1 MRKLLLALAFLGFAS
16 PALAQNTQ
24 CANRPAGDS
33 TNACANTRFVTNN
46 TVVTTTL
53 EAYGGGCSIA
63 DNGPAFNLAL
73 ANSFIAIILRACIY
87 TVVTPVV
94 TTGLVQS
101 VVGQGKYN
109 TRINFAPTADGT
121 LFTIGS
127 IAAETSWQHWSDFG
141 IVSSDTT
148 HTKIAFNFI
157 DTSQVQL
164 RNIACTGPA
173 GTGTHFIG
181 GTGSICLQ
189 TNGRDL
195 STFEELEFGA
205 NKPIVLADNPT
216 LYLSTDHYVFR
227 DIYLV
232 GDSGAPCI
240 NSAAPL
246 TNLSFLGRQSIA
258 LCAGAYKFNP
268 SPTYP
273 GVAWNNIAIENAR
286 VEQQPTPGIYDID
299 INATGDNLRGL
310 FINNGQVTG
319 IKLRTVLSG
328 TISNMQATCTAP
340 FTNFLDINT
349 TDDQIFLSN
358 NRLEAACT
366 MTPSSGT
373 PMTAVQASVNPTG
386 SVIPAE
392 ARFYAAAHT
401 FSYTGETSTGSAPV
415 GVVGEYIESLVTG
428 SPVSLASG
436 TPNNLTSISLT
447 AGDWDIETYIV
458 FLPAATTSVSNTI
471 ASVSSTSATLAGRF
485 VSNPIAAF
493 VNGGLTIGMA
503 TSPIRF
509 SLSGT
514 TTIYSVAL
522 ATFTVST
529 MTVTGLLRA
538 RRVR

>member
-1 MRKLLLALAFLGFAS
+1 MRKLLLALTILCFAS

-24 CANRPAGDS
+24 CTNRPIGDS
-33 TNACANTRFVTNN
+33 TNACANTRFVGNN
-46 TVVTTTL
+46 TVLTTTL
-53 EAYGGGCSIA
+53 EAYGGGCSVA

-73 ANSFIAIILRACIY
+73 ANSFIAINLRACIY
-87 TVVTPVV
+87 TVITPVV

-109 TRINFAPTADGT
+109 TRINYAPTADAT

-148 HTKIAFNFI
+148 HTKTAFNFI
-157 DTSQVQL
+157 DTSEVQL
-164 RNIACTGPA
+164 RNIACTGPT
-173 GTGTHFIG
+173 GTGARFIG

-195 STFEELEFGA
+195 STFELLEFGA
-205 NKPIVLADNPT
+205 NKPIILADNPT
-216 LYLSTDHYVFR
+216 LSLSTDHFVFR

-232 GDSGAPCI
+232 GDSGAPCVTVT
-240 NSAAPL
+240 APVS
-246 TNLSFLGRQSIA
+246 NLSFLGRQSLA
-258 LCAGAYKFNP
+258 GCAGGYKFNP
-268 SPTYP
+268 SVTYP
-273 GVAWNNIAIENAR
+273 GVAWNNLAIENPR
-286 VEQQPTPGIYDID
+286 IEQQPTPGIYDID

-328 TISNMQATCTAP
+328 TISNMQSSCTAP

-349 TDDQIFLSN
+349 TDDQIYLSN

-366 MTPSSGT
+366 MSPSSGT

-392 ARFYAAAHT
+392 ARFYSAAHT
-401 FSYTGETSTGSAPV
+401 FSFTGETSTGNAAA
-415 GVVGEYIESLVTG
+415 GVVGEYIESLITG
-428 SPVSLASG
+428 SPVSIVTN
-436 TPNNLTSISLT
+436 TPKNLTSITLS
-447 AGDWDIETYIV
+447 AGDWDVETYIV
-458 FLPAATTSVSNTI
+458 FNPDTTTSVSNAI
-471 ASVSSTSATLAGRF
+471 ASISLVTNTLSFAF
-485 VSNPIAAF
+485 VSHPTAAF
-493 VNGGLTIGMA
+493 VPNVNISLA
-503 TSPIRF
+503 TTPIRF
-509 SLSGT
+509 SVAGS
-514 TTIYSVAL
+514 TIVYSVAYS
-522 ATFTVST
+522 TFTVST
-529 MTVTGLLRA
+529 MAVTGLLRA